1 MLKVK
6 ALLTKALNA
15 LKADYVVEEGTSGI
29 WTYRKW
35 NSGIAECWGF
45 SNVAN
50 NAYAS
55 NGAKNVVVSYPFEYA
70 TAPNVLASGYINGNI
85 QTEIGFTQSGLT
97 QAQTYLIN
105 RATTAITATG
115 GVYWYVIGKLGGVVN
130 KLLRAISNL
139 FRGEVVVC

>member
-1 MLKVK
+1 MKRLKD
-6 ALLTKALNA
+6 LLERLGI
-15 LKADYVVEEGTSGI
+15 DFVVEEGTSGI
-29 WTYRKW
+29 WTYKKW

-45 SNVAN
+45 SNVES

-55 NGAKNVVVSYPFEYA
+55 GGAKNIVVSYPFEFA
-70 TAPNVLASGYINGNI
+70 TAPNVLASGYISGNI

-115 GVYWYVIGKLGGVVN
+115 GVYWRVIGKLGGVVN
-130 KLLRAISNL
+130 RLLNL
-139 FRGEVVVC
+139 LAPERGWAA